1 MAAALLGLL
10 TACAPDPAAAPGCA
24 PDPAAR
30 FTQMACDP
38 ATGVAFRNDLHY
50 TDQLN
55 PYTYRNYFNGGGVG
69 LGDFNGDGL
78 LDVYLTGNLVPN
90 KLYLNRGNWRFED
103 VTEAAGVACPDVW
116 STGVAVVDIDG
127 DGDQDLYVGKAGPP
141 AGEDIPGM
149 TGVRHNELFLNNGDA
164 TFREASAEFGLDVVG
179 LTVHSA
185 FFDYDGDGDLDCYL
199 LNNSTRSTT
208 GYNTKAGLR
217 DIPDPEGGNKLLRNE
232 VTSPPGPLSGGKGE
246 TDNAPLSPGP
256 PQEAAKLQ
264 GPGVRFTDVTQH
276 AGIYSSAIG
285 FGLGVTVGDVNGDDR
300 PDLFVSNDY
309 FERDYLYL
317 NRGDGTFAERL
328 TDFLPEISKG
338 SMGADLADL
347 TGDGLSELF
356 VTEMLPRSERRRK
369 TKAVFDSWN
378 RYQLYRDQ
386 GYHQQFSRNVLQLN
400 RGGGRFSEVGRLAGV
415 AATDWSWGALL
426 CDLDNDGLR
435 DIFVANGVGRDLL
448 DQDYLNFDANP
459 EAVRRM
465 IKEEGK
471 KITDIVDKLP
481 ATPLPNA
488 VFNNTGGLD
497 FTDVAAPWG
506 FADSTFSNGA
516 AYGDLDNDG
525 DLDLVVNNIDG
536 LVGLYRNNSPLPGR
550 MIALRATAPH
560 NPDAI
565 GARAIGFGSAGRS
578 VAELYPMR
586 GFQSTVDKRLHFAG
600 ALDSVHVTWPD
611 GTAEAFVGPADT
623 LLQGTGLSR
632 KPLAAVAFFGARAQ
646 DADNGTNSRA
656 GEAVPFVQRPYKQ
669 EATHTE
675 DRFSDFDRNPL
686 LFLGVSNEGP
696 ALAFGSHCGGRDDS
710 AVYLGGAAGEAGQL
724 FFARAVS
731 DQLLQ
736 LIEEDRA
743 GENVDAVF
751 FDANGDNVDDLYVV
765 NGSNQF
771 AAASSALLDRLYLS
785 DGRCGYY
792 RSEQLLPSKRRFS
805 AGSCV
810 RPYDV
815 DGDGDLDLFVGGR
828 LKPGLYGVPTDSYL
842 LLNDGRGVFT
852 PADVPELKDLGM
864 VTAAEWLPEEGG
876 EPLRLVVACE
886 WGAVK
891 TLSFDASL
899 RVVATDTISPTGLW
913 QSLTLADVNGDGRT
927 DVIAGNHGRNSLLK
941 ASGVEPLALHVNDFD
956 GNGQAEQLLVKYDA
970 LNNAYPLV
978 LRDDL
983 VKQLPALRKTVTRYA
998 DYADSS
1004 LGDLFPD
1011 DRTARSVVNKVT
1023 ELASVVLL
1031 NTTDGWTTSALPP
1044 LAQLSPVYA
1053 IAVTDVND
1061 DDLPDLILG
1070 GNQTVAKPELGIY
1083 AAGFGVVLLN
1093 AGAERGFRA
1102 YGPEAGG
1109 PVLEGD
1115 VRAILPYRNKSLLV
1129 ARSNG
1134 PLTVIEPR
1142 ND

>member
-1 MAAALLGLL
+1 MQSSSVNRSPALLALLCLL
-10 TACAPDPAAAPGCA
+10 TACAPNTSPPPTCT
-24 PDPAAR
+24 PNPNTR
-30 FTQMACDP
+30 FTQLACAP
-38 ATGVAFRNDLHY
+38 TTGISFQNTQTY
-50 TDQLN
+50 TDALN
-55 PYTYRNYFNGGGVG
+55 PYTYRNFFNGGGVG

-78 LDVYLTGNLVPN
+78 LDIYLTGNLVEN

-103 VTEAAGVACPDVW
+103 VTARAGVACPDSW

-141 AGEDIPGM
+141 AGERIPGM

-164 TFREASAEFGLDVVG
+164 TFREASADFGLDITG

-185 FFDYDGDGDLDCYL
+185 FFDYDADGDLDCYL

-208 GYNTKAGLR
+208 GYNTKPGLR
-217 DIPDPEGGNKLLRNE
+217 DIPDPEGGNKLLRND
-232 VTSPPGPLSGGKGE
+232 GG
-246 TDNAPLSPGP
+246 
-256 PQEAAKLQ
+256 
-264 GPGVRFTDVTQH
+264 RFVDVTAA

-317 NRGDGTFAERL
+317 NQGDGTFSEEL
-328 TDFLPEISKG
+328 TTYLPEISKG

-347 TGDGLSELF
+347 TGDGLPELF

-435 DIFVANGVGRDLL
+435 DLFVANGVARDLL

-465 IKEEGK
+465 IGEEGK
-471 KITDIVDKLP
+471 KITDIVAKLP
-481 ATPLPNA
+481 TTPLPNA
-488 VFNNTGGLD
+488 VFNNTGGLA
-497 FTDVAAPWG
+497 FRDVATAWG

-536 LVGLYRNNSPLPGR
+536 LVGVYRNNSSLPGR
-550 MIALRATAPH
+550 TIALRSSLPA

-565 GARAIGFGSAGRS
+565 GARAIGYGSAGRS

-600 ALDSVHVTWPD
+600 ELDSVHVTWPD
-611 GTAEAFVGPADT
+611 GTAETFNDPADT
-623 LLQGTGLSR
+623 LVQGGGRRNDARPALRTDFAGL
-632 KPLAAVAFFGARAQ
+632 PAPAVAFTQ
-646 DADNGTNSRA
+646 S
-656 GEAVPFVQRPYKQ
+656 PFKGDL
-669 EATHTE
+669 THNE

-696 ALAFGSHCGGRDDS
+696 ALAVAPDG
-710 AVYLGGAAGEAGQL
+710 AVFLGGAAGAPGRVRT
-724 FFARAVS
+724 ARGEVISLPA
-731 DQLLQ
+731 L
-736 LIEEDRA
+736 A
-743 GENVDAVF
+743 PGENTAAVW
-751 FDANGDNVDDLYVV
+751 FDANGDAYPDLYVV

-771 AAASSALLDRLYLS
+771 GKASSALLDKIYI
-785 DGRCGYY
+785 GGYGG
-792 RSEQLLPSKRRFS
+792 QLKATANLLPSDREFH

-828 LKPGLYGVPTDSYL
+828 LKPGLYGVPADSYL
-842 LLNDGRGVFT
+842 LLNNGMGLFT
-852 PADVPELKDLGM
+852 AAEVPELKQIGM
-864 VTAAEWLPEEGG
+864 VTAAEWMPGEKEGTVD
-876 EPLRLVVACE
+876 LILACE
-886 WGAVK
+886 WGPVK
-891 TLSFDASL
+891 SL
-899 RVVATDTISPTGLW
+899 RFKDGRATGPAEAISPSGLW
-913 QSLTLADVNGDGRT
+913 RSLALVDLDGDGRT
-927 DVIAGNHGRNSLLK
+927 DVVAGNHGRNSLLT
-941 ASGVEPLALHVNDFD
+941 ASGNEPLALHVNDFD
-956 GNGQAEQLLVKYDA
+956 GNGQAEQILVKYDA
-970 LNNAYPLV
+970 AGEAVPLV
-978 LRDDL
+978 LRDDM
-983 VKQLPALRKTVTRYA
+983 VKQLPGLRKSVSRYA
-998 DYADSS
+998 DYAGSTMSS
-1004 LGDLFPD
+1004 LFP
-1011 DRTARSVVNKVT
+1011 TANTDRSVISKVT
-1023 ELASVVLL
+1023 ELASVALL
-1031 NTTDGWTTSALPP
+1031 NTADGWTTKLLPP

-1053 IAVTDVND
+1053 ITVA
-1061 DDLPDLILG
+1061 DLNEDGRPDLILG
-1070 GNQTVAKPELGIY
+1070 GNQSVAKPELGVY
-1083 AAGFGVVLLN
+1083 AAGFGAVLLN
-1093 AGAERGFRA
+1093 EGAGGLRA

-1109 PVLEGD
+1109 PVLDGD
-1115 VRAILPYRNKSLLV
+1115 VRAIVPYRNNQFLV

-1134 PLTVIEPR
+1134 PLTVIEPKK
-1142 ND
+1142 